1 MRTVVSD
8 IEPIDALQ
16 QKYGIKIQASA
27 LGTSPIRQYAEG
39 WTLQKLMETL
49 DTAVKWAIA
58 HGIPVMFVTEDTT
71 RSKPADIKA
80 LYQRAIEL
88 GAYSICV
95 CDTCGH
101 VTPHGVHELLTFVI
115 NDVVKPTGKNVLVNW
130 HGHSDRGLGLMNA
143 LAAVEAGAD
152 IVHGTALG
160 LGERVGN
167 TQLDQLLV
175 NLKLMGLIK
184 NDERTLR
191 PTCARPTN
199 TPAYPCPKTTQCSA
213 KTPSTPAPAFTPPR
227 SSRPRRR
234 AKTGWPTECIQACPP
249 ATSA

>member
-1 MRTVVSD
+1 MTV
-8 IEPIDALQ
+8 
-16 QKYGIKIQASA
+16 
-27 LGTSPIRQYAEG
+27 
-39 WTLQKLMETL
+39 
-49 DTAVKWAIA
+49 AVKWARE
-58 HGIPVMFVTEDTT
+58 HKIPVMFVTEDTT

-80 LYQRAIEL
+80 IYQAAIEL

-101 VTPHGVHELLTFVI
+101 ITPHGVKQLLGFVI
-115 NDVVKPTGKNVLVNW
+115 DQVVKPTGKQVLVNW

-167 TQLDQLLV
+167 TQIDQLLV

-184 NDERTLR
+184 NDLSSLAEYVHKAHEYTGVPLPENYPVFGASLSPADKRALTAFLATL
-191 PTCARPTN
+191 
-199 TPAYPCPKTTQCSA
+199 
-213 KTPSTPAPAFTPPR
+213 
-227 SSRPRRR
+227 
-234 AKTGWPTECIQACPP
+234 
-249 ATSA
+249 